1 MEDRRTSK
9 VVSASEAVKHI
20 KSGSKLAIGGS
31 LIRRHP
37 MALIHEIIRQQIKDL
52 TIYAW
57 SSGIDIDLLV
67 GAGCIKEAHSSYVGM
82 MNIGLAKNFRRAV
95 QQQQIRFVDASETC
109 CIDRFRAATVD
120 LSFSITKVPLGND
133 MRLNPEFQTE
143 ITCPFTGQKYVALK
157 AFDPDVAI
165 LHFHRAD
172 KFGNCQ
178 MDPGRMMDNE
188 TDILIAKSAKKVI
201 VSVEEIVD
209 ESEIISTNTRTFL
222 PKVFV
227 DYVVEAPLG
236 AHPCSCDCRYDFD
249 LQHATLYQE
258 YAQTQES
265 FDRYIQE
272 YILDTKDFAG
282 YLDKVGKE
290 CIDKIMR

>member
-9 VVSASEAVKHI
+9 VVSASEAVKLI

-95 QQQQIRFVDASETC
+95 QQQKIRFVDASETC

-120 LSFSITKVPLGND
+120 LSFSITKVPLGTD
-133 MRLNPEFQTE
+133 MQLNPEFQTE